1 MIDDEVLGKG
11 GFGEVRKAI
20 HKATGIVRAVKLID
34 KSQTSKEE

>member
-1 MIDDEVLGKG
+1 MVLG

-34 KSQTSKEE
+34 KS